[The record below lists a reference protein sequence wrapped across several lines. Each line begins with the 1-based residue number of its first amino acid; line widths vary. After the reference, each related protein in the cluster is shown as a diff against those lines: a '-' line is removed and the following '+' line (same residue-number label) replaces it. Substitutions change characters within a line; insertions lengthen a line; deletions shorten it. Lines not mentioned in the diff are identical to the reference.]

1 MTNPR
6 KRPRNA
12 IVLRR
17 YEDLDPYVKAFAA
30 GKLNLLFL
38 VGEAGLQKSRC
49 VRRAVEAGGDKALHL
64 EGHVTA
70 FEMYRELHAHRDE
83 LVLLDDA
90 DGLAGS
96 REGIRLLKC
105 LCQTELRKTVSW
117 HSASPKLE
125 AEGIPTSFDTESR
138 ACIIANDWKTL
149 NENVAA
155 LEDRGHLLFFEP
167 TALEVHR
174 RTAEWFDDQEVFDFI
189 AEHLHLIAKPSMR
202 HYVNARELKRTEDPA
217 IDWREAMLNRWL
229 PPRRQLVARLKAD
242 PSFASEEERVQ
253 AFVNQKG
260 GSRATYFR
268 YAKTLEP
275 PAQPPRIALPFLA
288 ANPCCLPRLAN

>member
-6 KRPRNA
+6 KHPRNS

-17 YEDLDPYVKAFAA
+17 NEELDPFVKAFAV

-49 VRRAVEAGGDKALHL
+49 VRRAVEAAEGKALYL

-70 FEMYRELHAHRDE
+70 FEMYRELYAHVDE

-96 REGIRLLKC
+96 REGVRLLKC
-105 LCQTELRKTVSW
+105 LCQTEPRKTVSW
-117 HSASPKLE
+117 HSANPKLE

-138 ACIIANDWKTL
+138 VCIIANNWKTL

-174 RTAEWFDDQEVFDFI
+174 RIAEWFDDQEVYDFV
-189 AEHLHLIAKPSMR
+189 AEYLHLIAKPLMR

-217 IDWREAMLNRWL
+217 INWREAMLKRWL
-229 PPRRQLVARLKAD
+229 PPRRQVVASLKAD
-242 PSFASEEERVQ
+242 PSFAREEDRVRT
-253 AFVNQKG
+253 FVEQGG
-260 GSRATYFR
+260 GSRATYFH

-275 PAQPPRIALPFLA
+275 PAEMPRIVLRHRADDQPLPYLA
-288 ANPCCLPRLAN
+288 G